1 MAIFESCNLK
11 CILAGSAI
19 VLMSSQAAA
28 QQMYEAPK
36 ARRQFV
42 TFSYDWTY
50 AFPLHFDKYPLEDL
64 VGAEVDETDPPY
76 DYRTEDGTTLIDV
89 LEYARRGNGVGVT
102 IYPLGMSTGATL
114 GVRGSIQ
121 NLPKVRVRFDGPGAL
136 DSYELT
142 DAIAYDVG
150 AGVFVADR
158 SPGWGIGSYALLL
171 GGVGRVTSELGGGG
185 RYFAEGGG
193 GVQSGPF
200 GFELS
205 VKFGWN
211 HLSEPLDHHF
221 LAVPINM
228 RATVSF

>member
-1 MAIFESCNLK
+1 MI
-11 CILAGSAI
+11 
-19 VLMSSQAAA
+19 AACLSVCAVAPARA
-28 QQMYEAPK
+28 QTNAPQQPH
-36 ARRQFV
+36 RQFV
-42 TFSYDWTY
+42 TFAYDWTY
-50 AFPLHFDKYPLEDL
+50 ASPLHFDKFPLEDL

-76 DYRTEDGTTLIDV
+76 DYRTEDGSTLIDV

-102 IYPLGMSTGATL
+102 LYPFGMSVGATL

-121 NLPKVRVRFDGPGAL
+121 NLPTTRVRFDGPGTL

-150 AGVFVADR
+150 AGVFVSDR
-158 SPGWGIGSYALLL
+158 SGGWGIGSYAFLL
-171 GGVGRVTSELGGGG
+171 GGVGRITSELGGGG

-193 GVQSGPF
+193 GLQSGPF

-211 HLSEPLDHHF
+211 HLSDPVDHHF